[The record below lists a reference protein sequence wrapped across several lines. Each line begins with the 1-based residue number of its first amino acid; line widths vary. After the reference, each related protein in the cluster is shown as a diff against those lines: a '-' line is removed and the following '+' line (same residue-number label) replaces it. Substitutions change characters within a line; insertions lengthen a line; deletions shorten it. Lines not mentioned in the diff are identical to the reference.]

1 MVLYYSLVLFQLTL
15 KRLIFVILLLGRFE
29 CLYLSFCL
37 SVRRCTVVL
46 ACHDVT
52 TVTVRYL
59 LQKLQP
65 LSHHKP
71 LPTLTTQ
78 TPPVMHNTPPTAL
91 VPEEILALRSRH
103 SYSRSEPTSHHHVL
117 TSALPL
123 ATELVATTTNS
134 SKWPSSSPID
144 WESSPRQPDDQQP
157 FHPSQWELKP
167 IRKSKSVRLLI
178 SPEFLSPKD

>member
-1 MVLYYSLVLFQLTL
+1 MSL
-15 KRLIFVILLLGRFE
+15 
-29 CLYLSFCL
+29 L
-37 SVRRCTVVL
+37 SVRRCTAVL

-52 TVTVRYL
+52 AVTVRYL

-78 TPPVMHNTPPTAL
+78 TPPVMHTAPPTAL

-134 SKWPSSSPID
+134 SKWPSSSPVD

-157 FHPSQWELKP
+157 FHSSQWELKP
-167 IRKSKSVRLLI
+167 IRKSKSGRLLI